1 MTIRSSEILSP
12 NLTHALLR
20 WINRGLEALWLLLVV
35 LVPLAFIDRDYAVS
49 EAVIAYVEVPKIA
62 LLRTIAGLMAILCLV
77 QWAVH
82 GTFSQESTL
91 QSIRSKLRPYL
102 WLAITAGSGAGDQN
116 IATAVDDRQFVG
128 GEMDAHAIL
137 GASRFG
143 RLQAKPTGI
152 RVFGILVGDPARGRV
167 GYRRQ
172 PAQVVRPR
180 GLDPAGVQFVAQHGA

>member
-102 WLAITAGSGAGDQN
+102 WLAITAGWLKRNPSRIVVMAVWIFLGSTLLSTVLSGALETSLWGEIPGQDGYSTYN
-116 IATAVDDRQFVG
+116 VLAYIIGFGVIAT
-128 GEMDAHAIL
+128 HL
-137 GASRFG
+137 
-143 RLQAKPTGI
+143 KT
-152 RVFGILVGDPARGRV
+152 
-167 GYRRQ
+167 
-172 PAQVVRPR
+172 RP
-180 GLDPAGVQFVAQHGA
+180 QINI